1 MLQILTSENS
11 KLTCSCVFA
20 NPPPG
25 VAFRTE
31 GATTWLSK
39 LGLGITPTAPG
50 YARWEAVPQ
59 LLGPAAGVRG
69 LSMVR
74 GSVPTPHGVIEF
86 SYDASGASAVN
97 ATNTLVVTVPA
108 GTVAVRVALPA
119 FGVGIAELR
128 LVSARPLTSSLA
140 TAVTSGSQL
149 LYTNASSSSLT
160 TPSPP
165 PRPSSAPSSSPPP
178 SARINVA
185 VAGDGDGAGDV
196 ALYLTELAAGQYEFA
211 FEFVSALPAEADTA
225 ATTRPAPSNGSSNG
239 NRTSSG
245 GGGGGGDGNAV
256 AASSG
261 GPNDIWDPSNTDFTY
276 AAQYRGMDTS
286 TSGDWKGKYGSAGYV
301 LFNYTSA
308 GPDAQDRN
316 QTAAATAAAVAWGA
330 GGGKSVDAVKLPDY
344 ITGVFAS
351 DPPPTGGPP
360 FPKGRDGR
368 HVAVVTWDSSTSDP
382 RALES
387 PGSSGPRTAAAV
399 SSQGWASFHIDVEA
413 APSAPA
419 YNVTLYMVDYD
430 SDFVR
435 LGIKVRDGTSLKTIA
450 PMVYVEMHAGP
461 RGGAP
466 T

>member
-1 MLQILTSENS
+1 M
-11 KLTCSCVFA
+11 FA
-20 NPPPG
+20 TPSPG
-25 VAFRTE
+25 VAFRTK

-74 GSVPTPHGVIEF
+74 GSVPTPHGVVEF
-86 SYDASGASAVN
+86 SYDASGASAAN
-97 ATNTLVVTVPA
+97 ATNTLTVTVPA
-108 GTVAVRVALPA
+108 GTVAARVALPA

-128 LVSARPLTSSLA
+128 LVSARPLSSSLA

-149 LYTNASSSSLT
+149 LYTNASSSSLA

-165 PRPSSAPSSSPPP
+165 PRSSSAPSSSPPP
-178 SARINVA
+178 SEKINIA
-185 VAGDGDGAGDV
+185 VAGDGAGDV
-196 ALYLTELAAGQYEFA
+196 ALYLTELAAGRYEFA

-225 ATTRPAPSNGSSNG
+225 ATTRPAPSNGSSRS
-239 NRTSSG
+239 NRTISG
-245 GGGGGGDGNAV
+245 GG
-256 AASSG
+256 S
-261 GPNDIWDPSNTDFTY
+261 NDIWDPSNTDFTY

-286 TSGDWKGKYGSAGYV
+286 TSGNWKGKYGSAGYV

-308 GPDAQDRN
+308 GPDAHDQN
-316 QTAAATAAAVAWGA
+316 QTAAATAAAAARGV

-450 PMVYVEMHAGP
+450 PMVYVEMHPGP
-461 RGGAP
+461 PGGAP